1 MNTRNRLRAAALAL
15 LCGLHAFAAAQ
26 TTTTAVEPTPQKIEA
41 ASAGELK
48 TFRAYGAR
56 AALFIASYVP
66 AAKQPTLADAD
77 EAFRRWQ
84 QDKGRRR
91 ASDKDV
97 VEMLGAFLGAKLAAD
112 FGMEW
117 VVVTDENGR
126 DYAVRATKHEA
137 MAYPFASVEKRI
149 DNRSHGFLQPIH
161 DAVKELMESGEA
173 KAR

>member
-1 MNTRNRLRAAALAL
+1 MNARNGLRAATLAL

-26 TTTTAVEPTPQKIEA
+26 TSTTVVEPTPQKIEA
-41 ASAGELK
+41 ASPGEQK

-77 EAFRRWQ
+77 EAFRLWQ
-84 QDKGRRR
+84 QDTRRRR
-91 ASDKDV
+91 ASEKEV
-97 VEMLGAFLGAKLAAD
+97 VEMLGAFLGTKLAAD

-126 DYAVRATKHEA
+126 DYAVRAKKHEA
-137 MAYPFASVEKRI
+137 LAFPFASVEKRI
-149 DNRSHGFLQPIH
+149 DTRSHGFLQPIH
-161 DAVKELMESGEA
+161 DAMKELMEAGEA
-173 KAR
+173 RAR

>member
-1 MNTRNRLRAAALAL
+1 MNARNTLRVAVLAL
-15 LCGLHAFAAAQ
+15 LCGLQAHAGAQ
-26 TTTTAVEPTPQKIEA
+26 TTTTVAEPTPQKIEA

-66 AAKQPTLADAD
+66 AAKQATLADAD
-77 EAFRRWQ
+77 EAFRLWQ
-84 QDKGRRR
+84 QDKGKRR
-91 ASDKDV
+91 ASEKEV

-117 VVVTDENGR
+117 VLVVDENGR

-149 DNRSHGFLQPIH
+149 ENRSHGFLQPIH
-161 DAVKELMESGEA
+161 DAMKELMENGDA
-173 KAR
+173 KVR